1 MNDLWALVLSFVY
14 VGFVLGINEAAHR
27 WGGVSSFVTRKLV
40 HAAVGTWVL
49 PTLFLFETW
58 QWAIVPPVVSLLVN
72 AVAMR
77 RRAFRSIEGDDP
89 KNCGPL
95 FFPVAFVVLL
105 PLCWASHL
113 KFAAGAGILCMAWGD
128 PLASVVGRALGRHR
142 YKVMGASRSLEG
154 SVVMFCVSF
163 LAAAFATHLL
173 SEFSNFG
180 LFALAICA
188 AVVAAAVEAVS
199 AWGSDDLTV
208 PLAVSAALALIAGR
222 LT

>member
-14 VGFVLGINEAAHR
+14 VGFVLGINEIAHR

-58 QWAIVPPVVSLLVN
+58 RWAIVPPFVSLIVN
-72 AVAMR
+72 AVAMKR
-77 RRAFRSIEGDDP
+77 RSFRSIEGDDP
-89 KNCGPL
+89 KNFGPL
-95 FFPVAFVVLL
+95 FFPLAFIILL
-105 PLCWASHL
+105 PLCWESHL

-128 PLASVVGRALGRHR
+128 PLASVAGRAFGRRR
-142 YKVMGASRSLEG
+142 YRVMGASRSLEG

-163 LAAAFATHLL
+163 LAAAFSIRLL
-173 SEFSNFG
+173 SGFSSSG
-180 LFALAICA
+180 IFALAICA
-188 AVVAAAVEAVS
+188 AVVAAAVEAAS